1 MNIWCRLLT
10 SIHLLPI
17 RNMCRYSYILFFLL
31 TSSGAYGFTSTNS
44 PRNNLQ
50 RTNGFTS
57 KTVKQK
63 PSARTHDFALNA
75 ILEAGI
81 DPLTTTAI
89 FAAAFFILSAGQ
101 TEVVTSEDIKM
112 GKERLKDLAEN
123 EEKNTKIDKAL
134 EKTDLI
140 DDSVKIVMEDMITS
154 FQNSPIQSRS
164 RPAAISFD
172 PDISSLKRRVAS
184 TLKSEMAMKERLGE
198 EHEEIMQE
206 ILMQEP
212 GPQKPIPKP
221 KVVEPILA
229 AFLEEEEEIE
239 EKVEKSPVMARIVKK
254 LVMPW
259 KKFSTLS

>member
-1 MNIWCRLLT
+1 
-10 SIHLLPI
+10 
-17 RNMCRYSYILFFLL
+17 MCRYSYILFFLL
-31 TSSGAYGFTSTNS
+31 ASSGAHGFTSTNI
-44 PRNNLQ
+44 PRKNLQ

-57 KTVKQK
+57 KTVTQK
-63 PSARTHDFALNA
+63 PSARTHDVALNG

-101 TEVVTSEDIKM
+101 TEIVTTEDIKM
-112 GKERLKDLAEN
+112 GKETLEDLKN
-123 EEKNTKIDKAL
+123 EEENTKIDEAL
-134 EKTDLI
+134 EKPDLI
-140 DDSVKIVMEDMITS
+140 DDSVKVVMEEMITS

-164 RPAAISFD
+164 TRPAAIAFD